1 MDANVTLYE
10 DGKLRP
16 HIEAGGKVT
25 ADAAKGSVSASIGT
39 DKYDVHVKADGELG
53 HAEAK
58 GQFRAGIIEK
68 EDANGNKTTERGV
81 GMEFGAE
88 AYMNNLRGVRDSGDR
103 LRAVSSVSSAGLEN
117 FSVSLRICGAVIGA
131 LGATVF
137 VTSVVT
143 MRYSRVLD
151 EHISDILY

>member
-1 MDANVTLYE
+1 M
-10 DGKLRP
+10 
-16 HIEAGGKVT
+16 T

-39 DKYDVHVKADGELG
+39 DEYDVHVKADGELG

-88 AYMNNLRGVRDSGDR
+88 AYMNNLLIPVIGCGLSVPFHLPDWKIFRSHSKS
-103 LRAVSSVSSAGLEN
+103 AVPSSAHWEQLC
-117 FSVSLRICGAVIGA
+117 S
-131 LGATVF
+131 
-137 VTSVVT
+137 
-143 MRYSRVLD
+143 
-151 EHISDILY
+151 

>member
-1 MDANVTLYE
+1 MGANVTLYE

-25 ADAAKGSVSASIGT
+25 ADAAKGSVSVSIGT
-39 DKYDVHVKADGELG
+39 DEYDVHVKADGELG

-88 AYMNNLRGVRDSGDR
+88 AYMNNLLIPVIGCGLSVPFHLPDWKIFRSRSKS
-103 LRAVSSVSSAGLEN
+103 AVPSSAHWEQLC
-117 FSVSLRICGAVIGA
+117 S
-131 LGATVF
+131 
-137 VTSVVT
+137 
-143 MRYSRVLD
+143 
-151 EHISDILY
+151 

>member
-1 MDANVTLYE
+1 MGANVTLYE

-39 DKYDVHVKADGELG
+39 DEYDVHAKDDGELG

-88 AYMNNLRGVRDSGDR
+88 AYMNNL
-103 LRAVSSVSSAGLEN
+103 L
-117 FSVSLRICGAVIGA
+117 IPVIGCG
-131 LGATVF
+131 L
-137 VTSVVT
+137 SVPFHLPDWKTLIVEAADMFDLT
-143 MRYSRVLD
+143 D
-151 EHISDILY
+151 TDI